1 MVTMERVDENTRAVS
16 NGTQK
21 WFVKR
26 VNGLD
31 LWEIKTDKGPVP
43 RALEGMYTD
52 PNYAKQAVEN
62 YVSLRKPKE

>member
-1 MVTMERVDENTRAVS
+1 MERVDENTRSIS

-21 WFVKR
+21 WNVKR

-31 LWEIKTDKGPVP
+31 LWEIHTERGPVP
-43 RALEGMYTD
+43 RMLEGLFTD

-62 YVSLRKPKE
+62 YSNSKKTKE